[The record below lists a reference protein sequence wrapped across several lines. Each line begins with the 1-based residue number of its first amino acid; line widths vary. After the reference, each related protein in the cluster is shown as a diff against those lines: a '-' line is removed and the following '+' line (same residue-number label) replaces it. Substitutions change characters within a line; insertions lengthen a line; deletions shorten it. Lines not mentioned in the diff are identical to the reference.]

1 MRDTKTDQP
10 RRIALGIMASLTDSA
25 RDLAPIV
32 TVIAFFQPLVLGEL
46 VANLRDLL
54 WGASSSR
61 WAIWSGSRA

>member
-32 TVIAFFQPLVLGEL
+32 TVIAFFRVLILGEP
-46 VANLRDLL
+46 VANLRDRP
-54 WGASSSR
+54 WGASLSR
-61 WAIWSGSRA
+61 SATWLGSRA